1 MPTSDPASYDA
12 SNTATTTSYK
22 GTSPLEYSSLDAG
35 DVAGSASS
43 LRELQRVTK
52 AETYSRLKG
61 QQAGVDAFKA
71 KKAASDEETEVG
83 DVTRTRA
90 LAGNSSMLT
99 ELDRNMLS
107 AVKML
112 YIDNPNNRLLK
123 KLMVAGE
130 DILKQKNKA
139 NPELYYKKQFQT
151 EDLSGLYSQ
160 VLPRV
165 TKSKEMQVDLTEFL
179 RSRS

>member
-1 MPTSDPASYDA
+1 MATSDSSYAPSYDA

-43 LRELQRVTK
+43 LRELQKVTK
-52 AETYSRLKG
+52 NETYSRLKG
-61 QQAGVDAFKA
+61 QQQGIDAFKA
-71 KKAASDEETEVG
+71 ENANSSEEEVG
-83 DVTRTRA
+83 DVTRPRA

-112 YIDNPNNRLLK
+112 YIDNPDNKLLK
-123 KLMVAGE
+123 KLMIAGE
-130 DILKQKNKA
+130 DILKQKNQA
-139 NPELYYKKQFQT
+139 DPERYYKKMFQT

-165 TKSKEMQVDLTEFL
+165 TKSKEMQVDLTAFL
-179 RSRS
+179 